1 MSQLDRGL
9 LRRLAEWP
17 TGGAPVYS
25 LYLDV
30 DGRRYPRRKDYV
42 ARAMEL
48 CRSMGERSTTF
59 VREDVASD
67 HPLRDTSRIM
77 LFLEREF
84 ERGATRGVALFSC
97 AHAGLWEVV
106 AVARPLPD
114 RAAVADAPYL
124 LPLEALVETYESF
137 CTVLVD
143 RSRARIFL
151 VELGTIEER
160 SDIFDEV
167 PKRHEQGG
175 RAQAR
180 LQRHADEVAERHL
193 RHVADAL
200 FRFHRHH
207 GFDHLILAGPDEA
220 VHDLERLLHDYLKRR
235 VVARET
241 LALTASADD
250 LLRRSLEVEERCE
263 ARRERQVVEHLLAE
277 AAAGRGA
284 VVGLADTLA
293 ALAQGRVRTLVVP
306 LAREIAGIRCSA
318 CGRLDAAG
326 NRCPTCGA
334 EVHPVSDVIEAASA
348 EAFRGGSAVEAL
360 SNGADTVGA
369 LLRY

>member
-84 ERGATRGVALFSC
+84 ERGATRGVAVFSC
-97 AHAGLWEVV
+97 ARAGLWEVV

-151 VELGTIEER
+151 VELGT
-160 SDIFDEV
+160 
-167 PKRHEQGG
+167 
-175 RAQAR
+175 
-180 LQRHADEVAERHL
+180 
-193 RHVADAL
+193 
-200 FRFHRHH
+200 
-207 GFDHLILAGPDEA
+207 
-220 VHDLERLLHDYLKRR
+220 
-235 VVARET
+235 
-241 LALTASADD
+241 
-250 LLRRSLEVEERCE
+250 VEERCE

-326 NRCPTCGA
+326 DRCPTCGA
-334 EVHPVSDVIEAASA
+334 QVHPVP
-348 EAFRGGSAVEAL
+348 
-360 SNGADTVGA
+360 
-369 LLRY
+369 